1 MIVPD
6 DMNDRELAKKFNAE
20 AVTSVRD
27 TLILLGY
34 TDEELRRYDID
45 RAEMQEILAREPW
58 RKKPWRQTGTLNG
71 YPVGFQYPPDWSG
84 TRFEK

>member
-45 RAEMQEILAREPW
+45 RAEMEFGDLEIPRADEATYTLPFTALATSAGGNEF
-58 RKKPWRQTGTLNG
+58 TL
-71 YPVGFQYPPDWSG
+71 
-84 TRFEK
+84 THL